1 MTEYDPRVGKIC
13 RILNDDAVGPENAIS
28 SKELAAR
35 VGIDDGEARPVTRR
49 LVRQVMRFHLRP
61 IASTNEG
68 YFIVP
73 EDSPELAR
81 KEIESL
87 EHRAEEI
94 RERRRLFEAAM
105 DREFQQSGLDGYGDE
120 AEEVADV

>member
-1 MTEYDPRVGKIC
+1 MTDYDPRVGKIC
-13 RILNDDAVGPENAIS
+13 RILNDEAVGPDNAIS

-73 EDSPELAR
+73 EDEPELAR
-81 KEIESL
+81 QEIESL

-105 DREFQQSGLDGYGDE
+105 DREFQQSGLDGYMAGE
-120 AEEVADV
+120 GSA